1 MTKRK
6 TPPQELEA
14 FVGVD
19 GRGQFAWGSVRATPQ
34 ACYAV
39 MERWN
44 ANLDGLPPSF
54 SIMPIQIRYDP
65 ARQLVVQLAL
75 ELAPTDDPD
84 WIIAKSGTWTV
95 SEA

>member
-6 TPPQELEA
+6 TPPEAVDA

-19 GRGQFAWGSVRATPQ
+19 GRGQFAWGSVRPTPQ
-34 ACYAV
+34 ACYAA

-65 ARQLVVQLAL
+65 ARRLVVQLAL
-75 ELAPTDDPD
+75 ELTPMDDPD
-84 WIIAKSGTWTV
+84 WIITKNGQWTD